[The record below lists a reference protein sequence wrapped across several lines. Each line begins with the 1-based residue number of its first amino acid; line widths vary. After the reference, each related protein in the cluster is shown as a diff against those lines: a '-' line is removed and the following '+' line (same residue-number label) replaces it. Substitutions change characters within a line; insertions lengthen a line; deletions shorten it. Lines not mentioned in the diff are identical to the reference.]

1 MKKQANPSLCLEK
14 QKETIDMSER
24 IFFKRILSLS
34 EQDVNFKPWFLS
46 KVFKKNA
53 RRADNTTDKKHPG
66 AKPRIC

>member
-46 KVFKKNA
+46 KVF
-53 RRADNTTDKKHPG
+53 
-66 AKPRIC
+66 